1 MIGFLRGKIIEKNPT
16 RLLLDVNGV
25 GFEVHVS
32 ITTYQNLPEIG
43 EFVDVLTYLHVRDD
57 TLKLFGF
64 VEAEERELF
73 LKLIGVSGVGPRV
86 AQGILSGISVADFQ
100 QAILQENF
108 DVLTAIPGVGRKMAQ
123 RLVMDLKE
131 KMNTGITKTAAEKYG
146 IKIDFIEE
154 AVLALVSLG
163 YKRSAAQQAIDKVLR
178 GQKNITTVEELIK
191 KALAVIE

>member
-43 EFVDVLTYLHVRDD
+43 EFADVLTYLHVRDD

-154 AVLALVSLG
+154 AVLALASLG

>member
-43 EFVDVLTYLHVRDD
+43 EFADVLTYLHVRDD

>member
-16 RLLLDVNGV
+16 GLLLDVNGV

-43 EFVDVLTYLHVRDD
+43 EFADVLTYLHVRDD

>member
-1 MIGFLRGKIIEKNPT
+1 MIGFLHGKIIEKNPT

-43 EFVDVLTYLHVRDD
+43 EFADVLTYLHVRDD